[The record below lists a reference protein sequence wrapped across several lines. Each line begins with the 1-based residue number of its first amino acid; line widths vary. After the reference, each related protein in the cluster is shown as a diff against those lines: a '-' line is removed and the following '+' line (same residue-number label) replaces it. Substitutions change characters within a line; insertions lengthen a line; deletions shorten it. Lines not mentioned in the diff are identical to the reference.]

1 MLHLEL
7 DLAGR
12 RERLALVAAGPLRE
26 SAGGEVGNVDVT
38 LDNPR
43 GQHTALFDP
52 PPLGLEARIVRGAE
66 VLFAGRVFRVRLGVQ
81 IGVEIEA

>member
-12 RERLALVAAGPLRE
+12 SERLPVVSAGPLRV
-26 SAGGEVGNVDVT
+26 SAGAEIANIDVT

>member
-52 PPLGLEARIVRGAE
+52 PPLGAEARIVRNAA
-66 VLFAGRVFRVRLGVQ
+66 VLFAGRGYRVRLGAQ